1 MKKKKERKTGAYPCV
16 FACRL
21 ELELLKNNLYRALIC
36 GVDKMLEYSRAGIG
50 FRLKN
55 GKGIR
60 FVGKDL
66 FCNTMYSG
74 ASEVIGGISSV
85 VLIGDVEND

>member
-16 FACRL
+16 FACRI
-21 ELELLKNNLYRALIC
+21 EVELLKENLYRGLVC
-36 GVDKMLEYSRAGIG
+36 GVDKMLEYSNAGIA

-55 GKGIR
+55 GKSIR
-60 FVGKDL
+60 FVGKGL

-74 ASEVIGGISSV
+74 ASEVIGKISSV
-85 VLIGDVEND
+85 VFLGDTEND